1 MKLLVLL
8 LAIVASASA
17 LQLFTLRTV
26 TQRHAQC
33 APRAAVFSMS
43 EAADDAGAEPAAD
56 AAAEPPAEPP
66 AKEEDGDDLLN
77 SPAFLKQK
85 LKVLEGE
92 LKKVMEETE
101 VARAAAEQQKEEFGS
116 KRDRLEADFE
126 NFKARHYNATL
137 EKQVE
142 AKSKLVEEFLPV
154 LDNFDRARG
163 SISTDGPES
172 EAVNARYQ
180 QMHAGLMASLEQM
193 GVAKVPT
200 VGEPFDYNM
209 HMAISK
215 APSADYEEDIV
226 CEEMQPGYTCEGNL
240 VRAAY
245 VMVSMG
251 M

>member
-17 LQLFTLRTV
+17 LQLSTLRTAP
-26 TQRHAQC
+26 QRHAQC
-33 APRAAVFSMS
+33 AARTAVLSMCEA
-43 EAADDAGAEPAAD
+43 EAADDAAAAD
-56 AAAEPPAEPP
+56 APAPAPP
-66 AKEEDGDDLLN
+66 AKEEEGDDLLN

-85 LKVLEGE
+85 LKVLQGE
-92 LKKVMEETE
+92 LEKVTAETE
-101 VARAAAEQQKEEFGS
+101 EAKAAAELQKEEFGS

-126 NFKARHYNATL
+126 NFKERHYKQTL

-142 AKSKLVEEFLPV
+142 AKSKLVEEFLSV

-163 SISTDGPES
+163 SIATDGPES
-172 EAVNARYQ
+172 EAVNSRYQ
-180 QMHAGLMASLEQM
+180 LMHAGLMASLEQM
-193 GVAKVPT
+193 GVAKIPT

-215 APSADYEEDIV
+215 APSDYDEDIV
-226 CEEMQPGYTCEGNL
+226 CEEMQAGFTCEGNL

-251 M
+251 Q